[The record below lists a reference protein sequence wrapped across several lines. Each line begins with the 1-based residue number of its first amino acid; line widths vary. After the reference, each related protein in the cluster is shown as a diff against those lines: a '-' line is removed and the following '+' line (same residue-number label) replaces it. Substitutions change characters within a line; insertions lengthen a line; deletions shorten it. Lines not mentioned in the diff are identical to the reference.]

1 MSWVQNTDLLQKSVN
16 ILVCTISSDSMAC
29 VVSLALSIWGM
40 GGGEVHY
47 EIMIYFWDT
56 FTNKQ
61 KCGENLQDLVIVDKL
76 LDGTVRKKIEMA
88 VRYVPLI

>member
-29 VVSLALSIWGM
+29 VVSSALSIWGM
-40 GGGEVHY
+40 GGGEGHY
-47 EIMIYFWDT
+47 EIVIYFWDI

>member
-1 MSWVQNTDLLQKSVN
+1 M
-16 ILVCTISSDSMAC
+16 M
-29 VVSLALSIWGM
+29 
-40 GGGEVHY
+40 
-47 EIMIYFWDT
+47 YFWNT